1 MILIFIFN
9 EHFPLE
15 SRKQKSSFVK
25 INVLQFVGSFHQ
37 GGSERQAV
45 QLIRLLHDDGTYR
58 VFVACLDKTG
68 VLRAEIERL
77 GFAAFPDFPLT
88 SFYDANMFRQLRRCA
103 KFLREN
109 RIKIIQ
115 TSDFYTNIFGITAA
129 ALARVPVRIASK
141 RETAAMRSTRQNF
154 FERRVFAQS
163 NAIVANSKAV
173 ENYLIE
179 NGGVARDKIEVIY
192 NGLDLERLMPK
203 ETNRRK
209 ICEELGLP
217 TDENIKFITLAANLR
232 HAVKNQPMFLR
243 AAKKVSLKCPDAHF
257 VFAGDGELRSGLESL
272 AAQLQIADR
281 AHFVGGCARIPEL
294 LSVSFAGVL
303 TSVAEGFSNSILE
316 YMSANLPVV
325 ATDVG
330 GASEAIADGETG
342 FLVASNDHDE
352 LAAKLIRLLE
362 NPDEAK
368 KMGKLGR
375 KTVEEKFSCENQL
388 AKTLELYKRS
398 VERSG
403 KIF

>member
-1 MILIFIFN
+1 M
-9 EHFPLE
+9 
-15 SRKQKSSFVK
+15 K
-25 INVLQFVGSFHQ
+25 INVLQFIGSFHQ

-45 QLIRLLHDDGTYR
+45 QLIRLLHDEGTYR

-68 VLRAEIERL
+68 VLRQEIERL
-77 GFAAFPDFPLT
+77 GFADFPEFPLA
-88 SFYDANMFRQLRRCA
+88 SFYDANMFRQLRKCA
-103 KFLREN
+103 KFLRESDIN
-109 RIKIIQ
+109 IVQ

-141 RETAAMRSTRQNF
+141 RETGEMRSARQNF

-173 ENYLIE
+173 KNYLVE

-192 NGLDLERLMPK
+192 NGLDLERLTPG
-203 ETNRRK
+203 ETSRRK
-209 ICEELGLP
+209 ICEDLGLP
-217 TDENIKFITLAANLR
+217 PDENIKFITLTANLR

-243 AAKKVSLKCPDAHF
+243 AAKKVSGKFPDAHF
-257 VFAGDGELRSGLESL
+257 VFAGEGELKADLENL
-272 AAQLQIADR
+272 AGQLQIADR

-342 FLVASNDHDE
+342 FLIASNDADALSE
-352 LAAKLIRLLE
+352 KLIWLLE
-362 NPDEAK
+362 NPDEAE
-368 KMGKLGR
+368 KMGRRGR

-388 AKTLELYKRS
+388 AKTLELYERTVEKSKSKIRS
-398 VERSG
+398 
-403 KIF
+403 F

>member
-1 MILIFIFN
+1 M
-9 EHFPLE
+9 
-15 SRKQKSSFVK
+15 K

-45 QLIRLLHDDGTYR
+45 QLIRLLHEEGTHR

-68 VLRAEIERL
+68 VLRGEIERL
-77 GFAAFPDFPLT
+77 GFADFPEFPLT

-109 RIKIIQ
+109 DIKIIQ

-141 RETAAMRSTRQNF
+141 RETGAMRSARQNF

-173 ENYLIE
+173 KNYLID
-179 NGGVARDKIEVIY
+179 GGVARDKIEIIY
-192 NGLDLERLMPK
+192 NGLDLERLKPK

-209 ICEELGLP
+209 ICEDLGLP
-217 TDENIKFITLAANLR
+217 LDENIKFITLAANLR
-232 HAVKNQPMFLR
+232 HAVKNQAMFLR
-243 AAKKVSLKCPDAHF
+243 AAKKVAEKFPDAHF
-257 VFAGDGELRSGLESL
+257 VFAGEGDLKTDLENL
-272 AAQLQIADR
+272 ARQLQIADR
-281 AHFVGGCARIPEL
+281 AHFIGGCRKIPEL

-303 TSVAEGFSNSILE
+303 TSTAEGFSNSILE

-325 ATDVG
+325 ATNVG

-342 FLVASNDHDE
+342 FLVASNDHDA
-352 LAAKLIRLLE
+352 LAEKLIRLLE
-362 NPDEAK
+362 NPARAEA
-368 KMGKLGR
+368 MGKLGR

-388 AKTLELYKRS
+388 AKTLELYERT
-398 VERSG
+398 VEKSKS
-403 KIF
+403 KIRPF